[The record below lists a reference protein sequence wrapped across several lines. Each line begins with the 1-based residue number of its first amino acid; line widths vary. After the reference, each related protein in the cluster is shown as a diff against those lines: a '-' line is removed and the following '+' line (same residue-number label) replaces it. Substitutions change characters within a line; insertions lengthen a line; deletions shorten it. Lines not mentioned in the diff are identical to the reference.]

1 MPEDVATDVYT
12 IADRISKKPNW
23 AGYSYRQDM
32 VQNAVL
38 CVILYGHNFDL
49 TKSSN
54 GFAWVTQVI
63 HNSFIRYNQGEQDW
77 HVKRLLIAEDQLQE
91 AGKGYESLHR
101 LQRESNQSNETI
113 ANWNRR
119 KEKKA
124 QSATTKQR
132 LGRPRKHAIVG
143 AETALPAF
151 DAASGIHEAHQQ
163 QIAA

>member
-12 IADRISKKPNW
+12 IADRISTKPNW

-49 TKSSN
+49 KKSTN

-63 HNSFIRYNQGEQDW
+63 HNSFIRYNQLEQDW
-77 HVKRLLIAEDQLQE
+77 HVKRLLVAEQNLQE

-101 LQRESNQSNETI
+101 LQRESNRSNETI
-113 ANWNRR
+113 ANWHRR
-119 KEKKA
+119 KEK
-124 QSATTKQR
+124 TTSKKR
-132 LGRPRKHAIVG
+132 LGRPRKHAIVE
-143 AETALPAF
+143 AETAPPAF
-151 DAASGIHEAHQQ
+151 DVASSTQHHSRGRNPR
-163 QIAA
+163 